1 MAQDF
6 QHRRSTLPE
15 ALEST
20 YERYKHDTAV
30 VSSWLVQTA
39 KRYGYP
45 TPLEVIGGQPKAK
58 SARLKGKA
66 RKQMNKEAG
75 GGVNTATSG
84 KRRYEYI
91 LAVKDFVPLAE
102 FIATVNEPK
111 PVPIPLT
118 IMTTLSRVIRVRK
131 SFSTLLEKEGS
142 ALDVDSDVKHSYF
155 VGILENVRDILKPLV
170 GALDLSEMHETV
182 PETSMNPFSELEVYE
197 PSEAFLN
204 APDVDITMPDYAPEP
219 EDTMEDAYF
228 AFCALFQDAL
238 SLRSRISRL
247 WNGYES
253 GAMYLA
259 AVSVA
264 ANTTTSLVRQMEEDI
279 APLINKHG
287 GFLQFIHAYF
297 AVTCRGQGK
306 DYKKRERPSDDINLD
321 TYDIADHCMFNAWQC
336 LDAFRRAH
344 SPGRFQVYNGQFGE
358 YNQSLDSAQL
368 SNRMKYQQD
377 KAALLEIL
385 GDITVVALVFKANPC
400 EDEFTRGVRLMLN
413 AGEVPFWVASAA
425 QIFLDTL
432 RCLQGP
438 NALRPFEE
446 MRVWNSTIAG
456 SVNTVM
462 TFHSETKL
470 RIKNWPPSNDAIL
483 KQLISV
489 CNFWAN
495 DPISALKQRRSM
507 PFKPFLFLHRHA
519 MFCGLWI
526 RYVRATFQESGTIFT
541 MAWGATLYTGHL
553 YHAMRREALLGAARW
568 DDMELLLALQGAD
581 AFFVGGPPSDV
592 ERDFKNY
599 CLCMGYSAA
608 NWVPPSRQKKGR
620 RSPLASTTGPRSLKT
635 QAEVSMRF
643 MQLLGTEQGG
653 GMTTEDVK
661 LILAASQWT
670 ETQEGDQIVME
681 KESSMTNPSASS
693 KTIGKRKEEPRKEAT
708 PAEFVLKL
716 ALALQAE
723 VAEMSFDYFSMHITC
738 WSMLESIRKAL
749 DGKLRELFAP
759 DYLDDA
765 SQLPFVVG
773 YIFMAA
779 ARKEVWPGVEPLDLM
794 QMAVPPV
801 MRVIERQGHSIR
813 DELEKVGI
821 VHVIEEDD
829 DNGERG

>member
-1 MAQDF
+1 M
-6 QHRRSTLPE
+6 LPD

-30 VSSWLVQTA
+30 ISSWLVRTA
-39 KRYGYP
+39 KRHGYP
-45 TPLEVIGGQPKAK
+45 TPLEVIRGEPKAK

-66 RKQMNKEAG
+66 RKQMSKTAG
-75 GGVNTATSG
+75 GRVNTATSG
-84 KRRYEYI
+84 RRRYEYI
-91 LAVKDFVPLAE
+91 LAIKDFVPLAE
-102 FIATVNEPK
+102 FIATVNKPK
-111 PVPIPLT
+111 PVSIPQT

-142 ALDVDSDVKHSYF
+142 TLDVDSDVKHSYF
-155 VGILENVRDILKPLV
+155 VGILEKVRDILKPLV

-182 PETSMNPFSELEVYE
+182 PDTSMNPFSELEVYE

-204 APDVDITMPDYAPEP
+204 APDVDITTPDYVPEP
-219 EDTMEDAYF
+219 EDSMEDAYF

-238 SLRSRISRL
+238 SLRSRISGL
-247 WNGYES
+247 WNGYKS
-253 GAMYLA
+253 GAIHLA

-264 ANTTTSLVRQMEEDI
+264 ANTTINLVRQMEEDI
-279 APLINKHG
+279 AALINKHG
-287 GFLQFIHAYF
+287 GFLRFIHVYYA
-297 AVTCRGQGK
+297 ATCIGQGM
-306 DYKKRERPSDDINLD
+306 DYKKLERPSDDINLD
-321 TYDIADHCMFNAWQC
+321 TYDIADHCMFNAWLC
-336 LDAFRRAH
+336 LDAFKRAH
-344 SPGRFQVYNGQFGE
+344 SPGHFQAYNGQFGE
-358 YNQSLDSAQL
+358 YDQSLDSAQL

-385 GDITVVALVFKANPC
+385 GDITVVALAFKANPC
-400 EDEFTRGVRLMLN
+400 EDEFTRGVRLMLT
-413 AGEVPFWVASAA
+413 AGEVPFW
-425 QIFLDTL
+425 
-432 RCLQGP
+432 
-438 NALRPFEE
+438 E
-446 MRVWNSTIAG
+446 MQVWNSTVAD
-456 SVNTVM
+456 SMNTVM
-462 TFHSETKL
+462 AFHRENKL

-483 KQLISV
+483 KETIGV

-495 DPISALKQRRSM
+495 DPVGALKQRRGL

-526 RYVRATFQESGTIFT
+526 HYVRATFHESGTVFT

-553 YHAMRREALLGAARW
+553 YHAMRREALLGATRW
-568 DDMELLLALQGAD
+568 DDMELLLALQGAN
-581 AFFVGGPPSDV
+581 AFFVGGPPRDV

-608 NWVPPSRQKKGR
+608 NWVPPSRQKKGQR
-620 RSPLASTTGPRSLKT
+620 RALASATGPRSLKT
-635 QAEVSMRF
+635 QADVSMRF
-643 MQLLGTEQGG
+643 MQLLGNEQGG

-661 LILAASQWT
+661 LILAASQWR
-670 ETQEGDQIVME
+670 ETREGDQIAME
-681 KESSMTNPSASS
+681 KESSVTKPSASD
-693 KTIGKRKEEPRKEAT
+693 KAIGKQKDELKKEEAT

-723 VAEMSFDYFSMHITC
+723 VAEVSFDYFSMHITC

-779 ARKEVWPGVEPLDLM
+779 ARKEVWPGVDPLDLM
-794 QMAVPPV
+794 RMAVPPV

-813 DELEKVGI
+813 DKLEKVGI
-821 VHVIEEDD
+821 VHVIEGGDD
-829 DNGERG
+829 DDERG

>member
-1 MAQDF
+1 M
-6 QHRRSTLPE
+6 LPE
-15 ALEST
+15 ALDST

-30 VSSWLVQTA
+30 VSSWLVRTA

-45 TPLEVIGGQPKAK
+45 TPLGVTSGEPRAK

-66 RKQMNKEAG
+66 RKQINKTAG
-75 GGVNTATSG
+75 GHVNTATSR
-84 KRRYEYI
+84 KQRYEYI
-91 LAVKDFVPLAE
+91 LAIKDFVPLAE
-102 FIATVNEPK
+102 FIAAVNKPK
-111 PVPIPLT
+111 PVSIPVA
-118 IMTTLSRVIRVRK
+118 IATTLGRVIRVRK
-131 SFSTLLEKEGS
+131 SFSALLEKEGS
-142 ALDVDSDVKHSYF
+142 PLDVDSDVKHSYF
-155 VGILENVRDILKPLV
+155 VGILEKVRDILKPLV

-182 PETSMNPFSELEVYE
+182 PDTSMNPFSELEVYE

-204 APDVDITMPDYAPEP
+204 APDVDITMPDYVPEP
-219 EDTMEDAYF
+219 EDTIEDAYL

-238 SLRSRISRL
+238 SLRSRSSGL
-247 WNGYES
+247 WNGYKS
-253 GAMYLA
+253 GTIHLA

-264 ANTTTSLVRQMEEDI
+264 ANTTISLVRQMGEDI

-287 GFLQFIHAYF
+287 GFLRFIHLYYA
-297 AVTCRGQGK
+297 ATCIGQGK

-344 SPGRFQVYNGQFGE
+344 SPGHFQAYNGQFGE
-358 YNQSLDSAQL
+358 YDQSLDSAQL

-385 GDITVVALVFKANPC
+385 GDITVVALMFKANPC

-413 AGEVPFWVASAA
+413 AGEVPFWVAFAA

-446 MRVWNSTIAG
+446 MQVWNSTVAD
-456 SVNTVM
+456 SMNAVM
-462 TFHSETKL
+462 AFHRESKL
-470 RIKNWPPSNDAIL
+470 RIENWPPSNDAIL
-483 KQLISV
+483 KQTISV

-495 DPISALKQRRSM
+495 DPVGALKQRRSL

-526 RYVRATFQESGTIFT
+526 HYVRATFHESGTIFT

-553 YHAMRREALLGAARW
+553 YHAMRREALLEAARW
-568 DDMELLLALQGAD
+568 DDMELLLALQGANG
-581 AFFVGGPPSDV
+581 FFVGDPPRDV

-608 NWVPPSRQKKGR
+608 NWVPPSRQKKGQR
-620 RSPLASTTGPRSLKT
+620 RALASKTGPRSLKT
-635 QAEVSMRF
+635 QADVSMRF

-653 GMTTEDVK
+653 GMTAEDVK

-670 ETQEGDQIVME
+670 ETREGDQIAME
-681 KESSMTNPSASS
+681 KESSRTKPSASS
-693 KTIGKRKEEPRKEAT
+693 KATGKRKDELKKEEAT

-723 VAEMSFDYFSMHITC
+723 VAEVSFDYFSMHITC
-738 WSMLESIRKAL
+738 WTMLESIRKAL

-759 DYLDDA
+759 DYLEDA

-794 QMAVPPV
+794 RMAVPPV
-801 MRVIERQGHSIR
+801 VRVIERRGHSIR
-813 DELEKVGI
+813 DKLEKVGI
-821 VHVIEEDD
+821 VHVIEGGGDD
-829 DNGERG
+829 DDDERG

>member
-1 MAQDF
+1 M
-6 QHRRSTLPE
+6 LPE
-15 ALEST
+15 ALGST

-30 VSSWLVQTA
+30 VSSWLVRTA
-39 KRYGYP
+39 RRYGYP
-45 TPLEVIGGQPKAK
+45 TPLEVVGGEPKAK

-66 RKQMNKEAG
+66 RKQMNKTAG
-75 GGVNTATSG
+75 GRANTATSG
-84 KRRYEYI
+84 KQRYEYI
-91 LAVKDFVPLAE
+91 LAIKDFVPLAE

-111 PVPIPLT
+111 PVSVPLT
-118 IMTTLSRVIRVRK
+118 ITTTLSRVIRVRK
-131 SFSTLLEKEGS
+131 SFSTLLEKEGG

-155 VGILENVRDILKPLV
+155 VGILEKVRDILKPLV

-182 PETSMNPFSELEVYE
+182 PDTSINPFSELEVYE

-204 APDVDITMPDYAPEP
+204 APDVDIIMPDYVPEP

-228 AFCALFQDAL
+228 AFWALFQDTL
-238 SLRSRISRL
+238 YLRSRISGL
-247 WNGYES
+247 WNGYKS
-253 GAMYLA
+253 GAMHLA

-264 ANTTTSLVRQMEEDI
+264 ANTTINLVRQMEEDI
-279 APLINKHG
+279 TPLINKHG
-287 GFLQFIHAYF
+287 GLLRFIHVYYVA
-297 AVTCRGQGK
+297 TCIGQGK

-344 SPGRFQVYNGQFGE
+344 SPGHFQAYNGQFGE
-358 YNQSLDSAQL
+358 YDQSLDSAQS

-385 GDITVVALVFKANPC
+385 GDITVVALAFKANPC
-400 EDEFTRGVRLMLN
+400 EDEFTRGVRLMLK
-413 AGEVPFWVASAA
+413 AGEVPFWVAFAA

-446 MRVWNSTIAG
+446 MQVWNSTVAD
-456 SVNTVM
+456 SMNTVM
-462 TFHSETKL
+462 AFHRETKL

-483 KQLISV
+483 KQTIDV

-495 DPISALKQRRSM
+495 DPVGALKQSRGL

-526 RYVRATFQESGTIFT
+526 HYVRATFHEAGTIFT

-553 YHAMRREALLGAARW
+553 YHAMRREALLEAARW
-568 DDMELLLALQGAD
+568 DDMELLLALQGD
-581 AFFVGGPPSDV
+581 NAFFVGGPPRDV

-608 NWVPPSRQKKGR
+608 NWVPPSRQKKGQR
-620 RSPLASTTGPRSLKT
+620 KALASTTGPRSLKT
-635 QAEVSMRF
+635 QADVSMRF
-643 MQLLGTEQGG
+643 MQLLGTEQTG

-670 ETQEGDQIVME
+670 ETREGDQIAME
-681 KESSMTNPSASS
+681 KESSTTKPSASS
-693 KTIGKRKEEPRKEAT
+693 KAISKGKDKLKKEEAT

-723 VAEMSFDYFSMHITC
+723 VAEVSFDYFSMHITC
-738 WSMLESIRKAL
+738 LSMLESIQKAL

-759 DYLDDA
+759 DYLEDA

-779 ARKEVWPGVEPLDLM
+779 ARKEVWPGVEPFDLM
-794 QMAVPPV
+794 RMAAPPV
-801 MRVIERQGHSIR
+801 MRVIERRGRSIR
-813 DELEKVGI
+813 DKLEKVGI
-821 VHVIEEDD
+821 VNVIEEGDD
-829 DNGERG
+829 YEERA